1 MREMVRRT
9 PPLRVVP
16 DPALDA
22 RLEHLE
28 HLRDDVQHDD
38 RRLCQQLCGDVVI
51 VVIVVVIIV
60 VIVVV
65 VIVIVVVVVVA
76 VVVIV
81 VIVIVVIVVV
91 VIVVVVVVVVV
102 IVVCDEG
109 PAHGVHERRQPALRG
124 AARDVRDE
132 VCAELEPE
140 RSAADGVRWGRS

>member
-1 MREMVRRT
+1 MRKMVGHT

-38 RRLCQQLCGDVVI
+38 RRLCQQLCGDVV
-51 VVIVVVIIV
+51 VL
-60 VIVVV
+60 
-65 VIVIVVVVVVA
+65 A
-76 VVVIV
+76 
-81 VIVIVVIVVV
+81 
-91 VIVVVVVVVVV
+91 VVVVVVVV
-102 IVVCDEG
+102 IVVIVAAVAVAVIVVVIVVVVIIAVVCDEG

-140 RSAADGVRWGRS
+140 RSVADGVRWGRS

>member
-1 MREMVRRT
+1 MREMVGRT

-16 DPALDA
+16 NPALDA

-51 VVIVVVIIV
+51 TVVIVVVVAAGIV
-60 VIVVV
+60 VVVVAVGIVVV
-65 VIVIVVVVVVA
+65 VIVIVVVW
-76 VVVIV
+76 
-81 VIVIVVIVVV
+81 
-91 VIVVVVVVVVV
+91 
-102 IVVCDEG
+102 DEG

-140 RSAADGVRWGRS
+140 RSVADGVRWGRS